1 LLRDHQLRLFSY
13 AKGVTG
19 DRDAAF
25 DIVQDTFVRAVSNIA
40 SLRDDSKFS
49 SWLFGITHQRCMHYF
64 RRAKR
69 EAEIFAGDAE
79 IGDFESHGPDPR
91 QAMVSFELAE
101 AVFDAIEKLP
111 LHQRAALLLHV
122 LGGFSL
128 EDISGISGAPVGTVK
143 SRLHHAKRVLRRL
156 LAEGDRP

>member
-1 LLRDHQLRLFSY
+1 MLRDHQLRLFSY

-79 IGDFESHGPDPR
+79 TGDFESHGPDPR

-111 LHQRAALLLHV
+111 LQQRAALLLHV